1 MNEADLTPLM
11 RQYWDIKNS
20 YQDAILFFRVGD
32 FYEMF
37 YKDAEVASQLLSIAL
52 TSRDKARA
60 EPVPLCGVPY
70 HAATGYIAK
79 LLKAGR
85 TVALCDQVEDPQLA
99 KGLVRREVVR
109 LYTPGTL
116 IDTELL
122 PATESNFLAAIAA
135 SSRSSPRSDSSL
147 SLGLAALDLS
157 IGEFWVMEYQ
167 GDQAQADLQDE
178 LARLEPQ
185 ELLYPM
191 TLQAQIQPVLDR
203 LKDLRLC
210 AQEPSCFE
218 LEAAELS
225 LRKQFGVDS
234 LDGFGC
240 RGLSL
245 GLQAAGAVMQYLRAT
260 QPTACLDHVRR
271 LRVRHPDHEM
281 HLDSVTIRNLEL
293 IRPLAVHLA
302 PNDQRPPTLLS
313 VLNRTVTVMGSR
325 LLRDWII
332 RPLVKPAPIQSR
344 LDAVAELVEQLRAR
358 TGIRTAL
365 RTVQDVAR
373 LSSRIS
379 LGAATPRDVL
389 ALKQSVAALPEIRR
403 HVASLRGSLL
413 HDLARSWDD
422 LADIH
427 EMIERAILPDAP
439 ASIRDGGLIKN
450 GYHPPLDEL
459 RKTSREG
466 KGWIAGLEARER
478 AHTGI
483 ESLKVRFNQVFGYY
497 IEVTKANLA
506 RVPAHYIRKQT
517 LVNAERFTTTEL
529 KELEDKVTG
538 AELSVTTLEQE
549 LFEEICTQLTQETPR
564 LQMMATVLAV
574 LDVLTALAETAAI
587 NQYARPDV
595 NEGGTIRITEGRHPV
610 VERLALPGG
619 FIPNDI
625 LIDLEANRL
634 LIITGPNMAGK
645 STYLRQVALIVLMAQ
660 MGSFVPARSASVGLV
675 DRIFT
680 RVGASDNLTGG
691 QSTFMV
697 EMTETAQIL
706 NSATTRSLILLDEI
720 GRGTSTYDGLSIAW
734 AVAEYIQDRRHLGAR
749 TLFATHYHEMTQLAG
764 LREGV
769 KNYSVSVRERDG
781 EVLFLRKIVE
791 GGADRSYGI
800 HVARLAGLPAPVIT
814 RAGEVLAQLERPAT
828 GVPPDQALENE
839 PPRSDHSL
847 PQPHPI
853 IEEVRQMDLFS
864 MTPLEALNRLAELQ
878 RRLEDEKP

>member
-11 RQYWDIKNS
+11 RQYWDIKRS

-37 YKDAEVASQLLSIAL
+37 YRDAEEASQLLSIAL

-122 PATESNFLAAIAA
+122 PATESNFLASVSA
-135 SSRSSPRSDSSL
+135 SLRPSPRSDRSP

-157 IGEFWVMEYQ
+157 TGEFWVMEFQ
-167 GDQAQADLQDE
+167 GTRAQADLQDE
-178 LARLEPQ
+178 LARLEPR

-191 TLQAQIQPVLDR
+191 TLPTQTQVVLDR
-203 LKDLRLC
+203 MKGPRLC
-210 AQEPSCFE
+210 AQEPSSFE
-218 LEAAELS
+218 LSSAEHS
-225 LRKQFGVDS
+225 LRKQFGTDS

-245 GLQAAGAVMQYLRAT
+245 GLQAAGAVMRYLRET

-271 LRVRHPDHEM
+271 LQVRHPDHEM
-281 HLDSVTIRNLEL
+281 HLDSVTVRNLEL
-293 IRPLAVHLA
+293 IRPLADNLA
-302 PNDQRPPTLLS
+302 PNDQKQPTLLS

-325 LLRDWII
+325 LMRDWII
-332 RPLVKPAPIQSR
+332 RPLVKPALIQAR
-344 LDAVAELVEQLRAR
+344 LDAVAELIEQLRVR

-373 LSSRIS
+373 LSSRVS
-379 LGAATPRDVL
+379 LGAANPRDVL
-389 ALKQSVAALPEIRR
+389 ALKQSVVALPETRTFLTP
-403 HVASLRGSLL
+403 LRSSLL
-413 HDLARSWDD
+413 QDLARSWDD

-427 EMIERAILPDAP
+427 ELIERAILPDSP
-439 ASIRDGGLIKN
+439 VSTRDGGLIKN

-459 RKTSREG
+459 RKTCREG

-478 AHTGI
+478 ERTGI

-506 RVPAHYIRKQT
+506 RVPDHYIRKQT
-517 LVNAERFTTTEL
+517 LVNAERFTTAEL
-529 KELEDKVTG
+529 KELEEKVTG
-538 AELSVTTLEQE
+538 AELKLNQLEQE
-549 LFEEICTQLTQETPR
+549 LFEEIRAKLAHETPR
-564 LQMMATVLAV
+564 LQIMASVIAV
-574 LDVLTALAETAAI
+574 LDVLTALAETASI
-587 NQYARPDV
+587 NQYVRPDV
-595 NEGGTIRITEGRHPV
+595 DEGGTIRITEGRHPV

-619 FIPNDI
+619 FIPNDT
-625 LIDLEANRL
+625 LLDLETDRL

-660 MGSFVPARSASVGLV
+660 MGSFVPARAASVGLV
-675 DRIFT
+675 DHIFT
-680 RVGASDNLTGG
+680 RVGASDNLAGG

-706 NSATTRSLILLDEI
+706 NCATVRSLILLDEI

-749 TLFATHYHEMTQLAG
+749 TLFATHYHEMTQLAE

-781 EVLFLRKIVE
+781 EVLFLRKIVQ

-800 HVARLAGLPAPVIT
+800 YVARLAGLPAPVIT
-814 RAGEVLAQLERPAT
+814 RAREVLIQLERPAT
-828 GVPPDQALENE
+828 AVLPDQAQENE
-839 PPRSDHSL
+839 IPSSDHSL
-847 PQPHPI
+847 PHPHPI